1 MITKEKYFDLLTK
14 SLSYFFKEM
23 YGDELEEFVWIL
35 KKCFVTR
42 SHCYSKSVKDILKCY
57 HSNKSSLGYL
67 LHGVM
72 YFFGFY
78 RKEFELL

>member
-1 MITKEKYFDLLTK
+1 M
-14 SLSYFFKEM
+14 
-23 YGDELEEFVWIL
+23 WIL
-35 KKCFVTR
+35 KKYFVTR

-57 HSNKSSLGYL
+57 DSNKSSLGYL

-72 YFFGFY
+72 YFLGFY